1 MPAPAFCLLV
11 PSLCPRREDPH
22 TFRPIRSHTHPPIRR
37 IERVTHQLSYSG
49 FELNLPIT
57 LRLPVRPFRP
67 PLPLPLPKFL
77 VSVPRS
83 LDRTVRLEL

>member
-11 PSLCPRREDPH
+11 LPPCPRREDPH
-22 TFRPIRSHTHPPIRR
+22 TFRPIRSHTHLPIRR

-57 LRLPVRPFRP
+57 LRLPRPSVRP
-67 PLPLPLPKFL
+67 PLPLLSTE
-77 VSVPRS
+77 VSGFSTKVFG
-83 LDRTVRLEL
+83 